1 MVNGFHNNEQALM
14 MVSTLELNFP
24 QQFSVQRTFSSSF
37 GSPFFGSNKLET
49 TVFIN
54 TTNRLEYH
62 DPQRVIS
69 LISSSR
75 HSFEAKEVET

>member
-24 QQFSVQRTFSSSF
+24 QQF
-37 GSPFFGSNKLET
+37 
-49 TVFIN
+49 IN

-62 DPQRVIS
+62 DPQRRLMAAGIGFRDTVVC
-69 LISSSR
+69 R
-75 HSFEAKEVET
+75 